1 MTYRLWYALNHP
13 PATHPLFRSRV
24 LLPGERRSY
33 TWAGLVSSFI
43 QGTGQQSPTLL
54 LVMMPL
60 ILVCVGVVYG
70 LDCAMRVGTAIAYER
85 ENERFI
91 LLSLS
96 PPGPLGSA
104 WAICATAL
112 YRNHDFIRL
121 RSVVRVTLALAFIGA
136 LIVLLLANLF
146 TIATASHA
154 YGQEVRFSPLSSLVA
169 VLAAFL
175 AVYMEYTGSAVLGTL
190 VGILVPTFTRAR
202 LDTLLLSFGVF
213 LLLQIAVY
221 LMTFFLGFWL
231 LPVFRL
237 NFDETT
243 ESIVLTLIRLLIFYA
258 AREAVIAAVWLLVV
272 RRTNAAPSELDFV
285 TAA

>member
-1 MTYRLWYALNHP
+1 MTYRLWSALNHP

-33 TWAGLVSSFI
+33 TWAGLVSGFI

-60 ILVCVGVVYG
+60 ILVCVGVFYG

-96 PPGPLGSA
+96 PPGALGSA

-121 RSVVRVTLALAFIGA
+121 RSVVRVALALAFIGA
-136 LIVLLLANLF
+136 LVLLLLVNLF
-146 TIATASHA
+146 TLATSTHY
-154 YGQEVRFSPLSSLVA
+154 YGQEVTFSPLASLIA
-169 VLAAFL
+169 VLAIFL

-190 VGILVPTFTRAR
+190 VGILVPTYTRSR
-202 LDTLLLSFGVF
+202 LDTLLMSFGVF
-213 LLLQIAVY
+213 LLLQMMVY
-221 LMTFFLGFWL
+221 LLTYFFGFWFV
-231 LPVFRL
+231 PPFFFT
-237 NFDETT
+237 FDETT
-243 ESIVLTLIRLLIFYA
+243 GEIVLTLIRLLIFYA
-258 AREAVIAAVWLLVV
+258 VREAVITVVWSLVI
-272 RRTNAAPSELDFV
+272 RRCNAAPSELDFV
-285 TAA
+285 MAA

>member
-85 ENERFI
+85 ENERFM

-104 WAICATAL
+104 WAICAAAL

-121 RSVVRVTLALAFIGA
+121 RSVVRVALALAFIGA
-136 LIVLLLANLF
+136 LILLVLVNLF
-146 TIATASHA
+146 TLATSIHT
-154 YGQEVRFSPLSSLVA
+154 YGQEVTLSPLSSIVA

-175 AVYMEYTGSAVLGTL
+175 AVYMEYTGSAVLGML
-190 VGILVPTFTRAR
+190 VGILVPTYTRTR
-202 LDTLLLSFGVF
+202 LDTLLMSFGVF
-213 LLLQIAVY
+213 LLLQLAVY
-221 LMTFFLGFWL
+221 LMTYFLGFWILPGLL
-231 LPVFRL
+231 LP
-237 NFDETT
+237 FDERTG
-243 ESIVLTLIRLLIFYA
+243 EVVLTLLRLLIFYA
-258 AREAVIAAVWLLVV
+258 AREAVIAVVWSLVV

-285 TAA
+285 MAA